1 MEVQKEISA
10 FYDYA
15 KEEGDDH
22 PGVHRLY
29 VLSILKHI
37 QSHYG
42 IKLQSSVST
51 STLFDP
57 LRRNG
62 EAYSLLLFRINADQA
77 DR

>member
-51 STLFDP
+51 STLLDP
-57 LRRNG
+57 LRRNS
-62 EAYSLLLFRINADQA
+62 ESCSLVPSRLDAAQV